1 MRADCLPKRSSGSG
15 GGSASGGG
23 GVHPKGGGV
32 ALGRVALV
40 LSDHFGTGYQVPFT
54 CALSVVRTSCT
65 PLVVLG
71 VCVCSVGAQCL
82 GFGGYMLSR
91 IILHILVGTNVPPNE
106 NLIIT
111 CTFVVVPTCNR

>member
-40 LSDHFGTGYQVPFT
+40 LSDHFGTGYPLRVLCPLY
-54 CALSVVRTSCT
+54 APSCT
-65 PLVVLG
+65 WCMQCWCTVFGFRG
-71 VCVCSVGAQCL
+71 VPVHV
-82 GFGGYMLSR
+82 
-91 IILHILVGTNVPPNE
+91 E
-106 NLIIT
+106 
-111 CTFVVVPTCNR
+111 